1 MAQRWFTSQRPD
13 YVVLALAGGVTVVA
27 GAVALV
33 RELAQILPNR
43 DVPVPVA
50 LDGVSHEL
58 LLSGA
63 TGVDGAAG
71 AVAAEATEAVVRVSG
86 LEAVPFALVLAA
98 AVLPLLAMLVVAA
111 CFVLLGGSFFR
122 GRFFTRGNLTA
133 VNVAAATLIVTSLL
147 VPSVQG
153 TAASSALVS
162 LGVETGQAFV
172 LGLDLRLLLAG
183 FLLGAV
189 GYAFQR
195 GARLRRDVE
204 GLV

>member
-43 DVPVPVA
+43 DVPVPVE
-50 LDGVSHEL
+50 LDGVPHEL
-58 LLSGA
+58 LLPGA
-63 TGVDGAAG
+63 DGGAG

-111 CFVLLGGSFFR
+111 CFVLLCGSFFR

-133 VNVAAATLIVTSLL
+133 VNVAAATLVVTSLVL
-147 VPSVQG
+147 PSLQG
-153 TAASSALVS
+153 TAASGALVS

-195 GARLRRDVE
+195 GARLKHDTE